1 MRFGR
6 IALFSLTLMLVV
18 STCTPQ
24 PTPTSKPQAAYVVT
38 TPAYEDWVKSQ
49 VNSYWEVQPGNGV
62 IPLVYPYADGL
73 EKVNQ
78 GEVELL
84 ISASPPPEGWFATPL
99 QADAIAIL
107 VHPDVGIGELSI
119 QQLYDIFFGREE
131 NWSAFNEEDLLIQPI
146 IPLEGDEIRT
156 TFQADVLNGAR
167 FTSNSILAPHPQAA
181 IALMDDNPGSIA
193 ILPWTSVS
201 DEVTP
206 LMLEGVRLSPT
217 NIEKGKYP
225 LTLNVIA
232 TAPKEPAGVMRQ
244 FLGWLQATL
253 LP

>member
-6 IALFSLTLMLVV
+6 IGLFSFTLMLVV
-18 STCTPQ
+18 SACSPQ
-24 PTPTSKPQAAYVVT
+24 PTPTSEPQAAYVVT
-38 TPAYEDWVKSQ
+38 TPAYEDWVKIQ

-62 IPLVYPYADGL
+62 IPLVYPFADGL
-73 EKVNQ
+73 EKVKR
-78 GEVELL
+78 GEGELL

-107 VHPDVGIGELSI
+107 VHPGVGVGELSI

-131 NWSAFNEEDLLIQPI
+131 NWSAFNGEDLLIQPI
-146 IPLEGDEIRT
+146 IPLQGDEIRT
-156 TFQADVLNGAR
+156 TFQSDVLNGAR
-167 FTSNSILAPHPQAA
+167 FTSNSLLAPHPQAA
-181 IALMDDNPGSIA
+181 IALLEDNPGSIA

-206 LMLEGVRLSPT
+206 LMLEGIRLSPT
-217 NIEKGKYP
+217 NIENGKYP

-232 TAPKEPAGVMRQ
+232 TAPEEPAEVMRQ